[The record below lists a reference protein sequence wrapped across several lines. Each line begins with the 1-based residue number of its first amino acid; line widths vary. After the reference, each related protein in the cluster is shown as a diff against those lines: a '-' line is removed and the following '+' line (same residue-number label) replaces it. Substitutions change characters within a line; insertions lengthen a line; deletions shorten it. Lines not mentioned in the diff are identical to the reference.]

1 MISPYVMLTATVH
14 NFDDIHKPM
23 QVQGLA
29 SRSVSIE
36 DDVWIGGHSIILPG
50 VTVGRGSIVAAGAVI
65 TKDVPPFT
73 IVGGNPARI
82 IKRRDANVQQDCVQY
97 V

>member
-23 QVQGLA
+23 QLQGLA
-29 SRSVSIE
+29 SRRVSIE
-36 DDVWIGGHSIILPG
+36 DDVWIGGHSIVLPG

-82 IKRRDANVQQDCVQY
+82 IKRRDVNVQQDCVQY